1 LSSLI
6 SAGIAERIV
15 ADLGRALGEARD
27 DPAGDWKLLAR
38 SGIDPAPE
46 QSASVGSTD
55 TSR

>member
-1 LSSLI
+1 V
-6 SAGIAERIV
+6 GIAERIV
-15 ADLGRALGEARD
+15 ADLGRALGEGRD